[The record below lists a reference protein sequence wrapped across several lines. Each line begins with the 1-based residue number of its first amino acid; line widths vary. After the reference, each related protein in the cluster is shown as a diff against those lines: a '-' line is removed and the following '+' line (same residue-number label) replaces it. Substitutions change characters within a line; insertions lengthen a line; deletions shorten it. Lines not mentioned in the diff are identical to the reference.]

1 MKNAIITGASSGIG
15 KATAQYLYQQGWHL
29 AITDINKAD
38 LNALSENWDENRFCL
53 YEMDV
58 TDEQHVKAVIT
69 DYCTKHNNQL
79 HLLFNCAGILH
90 IGEFSN
96 IPLAKQHFI
105 FDVNIKGI
113 MTTCYHSFE
122 YLKNTK
128 GAQVINMSSASATYG
143 VPTFASYSAS
153 KFAVKGFTEALE
165 LEWQQ
170 YDIHVGDV
178 MPPFVATN
186 MLDSQ
191 TEQTQV
197 IDRLGVNLTAK
208 EVVKVIAKQIKNPIV
223 HRPVSFAFSM
233 MYYLSSITPSWL
245 NRFIMRCLTR

>member
-15 KATAQYLYQQGWHL
+15 KETAQYLYQQGWHL
-29 AITDINKAD
+29 AITNINKAD
-38 LNALSENWDENRFCL
+38 LNTLSENWDANRFSL

-58 TDEQHVKAVIT
+58 TDEQQVKAVIT
-69 DYCTKHNNQL
+69 DYCQQHNNQL

-90 IGEFSN
+90 IGEFSS
-96 IPLAKQHFI
+96 IPLAKQHLT
-105 FDVNIKGI
+105 FDVNIKGL
-113 MTTCYHSFE
+113 MSTCHHSFQ

-165 LEWQQ
+165 IEWHKH
-170 YDIHVGDV
+170 DIHVGDI

-191 TEQTQV
+191 TEQAQV
-197 IDRLGVNLTAK
+197 VNRLGVNLTAQD
-208 EVVKVIAKQIKNPIV
+208 VVKAIAKQINNPV
-223 HRPVSFAFSM
+223 LHRPVSLAFSM
-233 MYYLSSITPSWL
+233 LYYLSSITPSWL